1 MTLSQRTGSPANDMA
16 GRSHVQIQP
25 AGTADLSPPTFGD
38 PQDHFRVQVERAGE
52 RVATRLRKM
61 ILDGQ
66 LKDGDTLP
74 RQEDLLKLFQ
84 VSHPSLREGLRML
97 EAEGLITIR
106 RGKIGGST
114 VRVPQAAGV
123 AFALGMVLQAEKATL
138 NDLAIA
144 LDDLEPICF
153 ALAARRPDRSKT
165 LVPLL
170 RISCDRLEES
180 MDDYPTFAAAALEF
194 HQLVVEHCG
203 NVSIKVAVG
212 AMTRLWTH
220 HEVNAVVRRRR
231 PSKAAARTAYLEV
244 VETHRALTD
253 VIAAGDADQAKELSQ
268 KHLSAT
274 QHYSAA
280 STSRILI
287 DVSDL
292 PIQHRNQLSVLAAPG
307 LRASS

>member
-1 MTLSQRTGSPANDMA
+1 MA
-16 GRSHVQIQP
+16 GRSRAQIQP
-25 AGTADLSPPTFGD
+25 AGTAADLSAPGFGE
-38 PQDHFRVQVERAGE
+38 PQDHFRIQVERAGE

-74 RQEDLLKLFQ
+74 RQEDLLRLFQ

-114 VRVPQAAGV
+114 VRVPQPAGV

-170 RISCDRLEES
+170 RASCDRLEAS
-180 MDDYPTFAAAALEF
+180 LDDEAAFIRAALEF

-212 AMTRLWTH
+212 AMTRLWSH
-220 HEVNAVVRRRR
+220 HEVNAVNRSRRRR
-231 PSKAAARTAYLEV
+231 GRRVWLEV
-244 VETHRALTD
+244 IEAHRALTD
-253 VIAAGDADQAKELSQ
+253 VIEAGDADQAKELSQ

-280 STSRILI
+280 STLRLPI
-287 DVSDL
+287 DVTDL
-292 PIQHRNQLSVLAAPG
+292 PIQNRNQ
-307 LRASS
+307 

>member
-1 MTLSQRTGSPANDMA
+1 MSLRRLTGSAANDMP
-16 GRSHVQIQP
+16 GRPRVQIRP
-25 AGTADLSPPTFGD
+25 AGTAADLSTPGFGE
-38 PQDHFRVQVERAGE
+38 PQDDFRIQVERAGE

-74 RQEDLLKLFQ
+74 RQEDLLRLFQ

-114 VRVPQAAGV
+114 VRVPQPANV

-138 NDLAIA
+138 NDLAVA

-153 ALAARRPDRSKT
+153 ALAARRPDRSET

-170 RISCDRLEES
+170 EASCDRQES
-180 MDDYPTFAAAALEF
+180 SVDDYPTFTAAALEF

-212 AMTRLWTH
+212 AMTRLWSH
-220 HEVNAVVRRRR
+220 HEVNAVVRRRQ
-231 PSKAAARTAYLEV
+231 PSKANARKAYLAV
-244 VETHRALTD
+244 VETHRALTG
-253 VIAAGDADQAKELSQ
+253 VIAAGEADRAKELSQ
-268 KHLSAT
+268 KHLGST
-274 QHYSAA
+274 QHYSVA
-280 STSRILI
+280 STSRVLI

-292 PIQHRNQLSVLAAPG
+292 PIQHRNQ
-307 LRASS
+307 

>member
-1 MTLSQRTGSPANDMA
+1 
-16 GRSHVQIQP
+16 
-25 AGTADLSPPTFGD
+25 
-38 PQDHFRVQVERAGE
+38 
-52 RVATRLRKM
+52 M

-114 VRVPQAAGV
+114 VRVPQPANV

-153 ALAARRPDRSKT
+153 ALAAHRPDRSKT

-170 RISCDRLEES
+170 RASCDRLEAS
-180 MDDYPTFAAAALEF
+180 LDDYPAFAAAALEF

-212 AMTRLWTH
+212 AMTRLWAH

-231 PSKAAARTAYLEV
+231 PSKAAALKGFLDV

-253 VIAAGDADQAKELSQ
+253 VIAAGDGDQAKELSQ

-274 QHYSAA
+274 QHYSVA

-292 PIQHRNQLSVLAAPG
+292 PIQHRNQLSVQAQPVLLAR
-307 LRASS
+307 LINEFLDHQHQQ